1 MLIWEDREFRYA
13 SDDLQR
19 IVEGS
24 SGERVEFSVDERL
37 TTKANII
44 GTDEYGYA
52 IYGEP
57 VQKTEC
63 VLREYDEKYDRMEYV
78 DRYSCLSAAK
88 LEAERRFKER
98 EKKQTPKSK
107 IPFTALGAGKDS
119 EFYPT
124 PELLAGRMFAMLDM
138 RNVQSVLEPSAG
150 NGDLISS
157 FKRFAQKKHDRYYRC
172 SEDMDIDAIELN
184 PELAACCKGK
194 GIRVVSDDF
203 LRFHTEKR
211 YDAIIM
217 NPPFSNG
224 DQHLL
229 KALNLIE
236 RGGQVVSLLN
246 AETLRNP
253 YTNSRKLLMQ
263 KLAEY
268 DATIIYVKDAFK
280 KAARRTDVDVAIVY
294 VSIPYAERQ
303 STLFERLKRAREA
316 QRESFEQQGLIVAPQ
331 DWIDTMVADYELD
344 ATAGIKIIDEFNAVA
359 AHFDLLELSIGGKNG
374 GTTNDFLRLLRGQ
387 YWRKLMDREEMTSL
401 MTSAMQQEYQGKISE
416 LKDYDFSRYNIE
428 AMLREVS
435 AQLAEGV
442 KSSIMNLFDTL
453 TAKHAWLPETENNI
467 HYYNGW
473 ATNKAHK
480 VGKKVIIP
488 MNGAFASPWSRET
501 LNTYRITEVIRD
513 LERALNFLDRGETQY
528 KDPNFVQL
536 GNANAMGKTKKVGF
550 TYFDC
555 DFFKKGTCHIKF
567 HDDAQRIIDRLNI
580 FAGREKAWLPP
591 CYGKKA
597 YQDMTAE
604 EKAVIDDFQGADA
617 YNQVMSDPGLYLT
630 DSSDLALL
638 PENI

>member
-1 MLIWEDREFRYA
+1 MLIWKDRKLYCA
-13 SDDLQR
+13 IDDLAR
-19 IVEGS
+19 IVDGS

-44 GTDEYGYA
+44 GTDERGYA
-52 IYGEP
+52 IYGDA
-57 VQKTEC
+57 VQKTEYI
-63 VLREYDEKYDRMEYV
+63 LREHDEKYDRMEYV
-78 DRYSCLSAAK
+78 DRYSCLAAAK

-98 EKKQTPKSK
+98 EKKQTPRSK
-107 IPFTALGAGKDS
+107 IPFTALGVGKDS

-124 PELLAGRMFAMLDM
+124 PELLAGRMFALLDM
-138 RNVQSVLEPSAG
+138 KNVQSVLEPSAG

-172 SEDMDIDAIELN
+172 DEDMDIDAIELN

-303 STLFERLKRAREA
+303 SALFEHLKRAREA

-331 DWIDTMVADYELD
+331 DWIGAMVADYELD
-344 ATAGIKIIDEFNAVA
+344 ATAGVKIIDEFNAVA
-359 AHFDLLELSIGGKNG
+359 AHFVPAGRYEHSILELSIDGKGG
-374 GTTNDFLRLLRGQ
+374 GTTNDFLRLLRRQ
-387 YWRKLMDREEMTSL
+387 YWKKLMDREEMTSL
-401 MTSAMQQEYQGKISE
+401 MTSAT
-416 LKDYDFSRYNIE
+416 
-428 AMLREVS
+428 AMPGGR
-435 AQLAEGV
+435 
-442 KSSIMNLFDTL
+442 
-453 TAKHAWLPETENNI
+453 TALC
-467 HYYNGW
+467 
-473 ATNKAHK
+473 
-480 VGKKVIIP
+480 
-488 MNGAFASPWSRET
+488 SET
-501 LNTYRITEVIRD
+501 LRRFCRI
-513 LERALNFLDRGETQY
+513 A
-528 KDPNFVQL
+528 
-536 GNANAMGKTKKVGF
+536 
-550 TYFDC
+550 
-555 DFFKKGTCHIKF
+555 
-567 HDDAQRIIDRLNI
+567 
-580 FAGREKAWLPP
+580 
-591 CYGKKA
+591 
-597 YQDMTAE
+597 
-604 EKAVIDDFQGADA
+604 
-617 YNQVMSDPGLYLT
+617 
-630 DSSDLALL
+630 
-638 PENI
+638 